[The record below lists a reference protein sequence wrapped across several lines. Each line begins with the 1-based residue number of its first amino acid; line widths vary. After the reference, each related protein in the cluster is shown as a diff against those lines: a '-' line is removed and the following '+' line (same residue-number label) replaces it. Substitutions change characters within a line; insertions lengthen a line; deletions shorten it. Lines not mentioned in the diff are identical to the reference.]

1 MLLCGLELKPGI
13 IQAQNLLSYCVEQIK
28 DTVMRW
34 RGVLLTF
41 VGGIIGGV
49 LATVGLLFLLKP
61 DLLSTKRG
69 DVRDTSVSKPDVPI
83 ALSSHQTFPS
93 DFVYAAKVA
102 RPAVVHIRVIEE
114 QMVLQPHPLSRWF
127 GHDFF
132 WAPQRQRSQR
142 YGSGVIISSNGYIV
156 TNKHVIGEGTGEI
169 QVTLFDGR
177 VYQARLVGYDPAT
190 DLAVLKID
198 EEGLPFLKYGNSDE
212 VQVGEWV
219 LAVGNPFN
227 LTSTVTAGIVSAKGR
242 NLDIIPGQFSLRSF
256 IQTDAA
262 VNPGNSGGALVNL
275 KGELIGINI
284 AIATPTGAYAGY
296 AFAVPVN
303 IVRKVVEDIIRFGEV
318 RRGFLGI
325 TYRPVMPQEAEE
337 LGLDV
342 PRGVVIVDVV
352 PGSPADKA
360 GLRSGDVILEIN
372 GVPMQSIGDVQEY
385 IAQHSPGDALH
396 ITILRDGEVIE
407 KDVVLA
413 SKDEAFNSNK
423 ALKEEIERVL
433 GIEVETLSPNK
444 ADQYGV
450 PGGIVVEKVYPDGKI
465 ARYTG
470 IRPGFIILRVNGR
483 RVYNISDFYEALT
496 SARGSITLEGIYPGS
511 RRIYY
516 YGFSF

>member
-1 MLLCGLELKPGI
+1 
-13 IQAQNLLSYCVEQIK
+13 
-28 DTVMRW
+28 MRW
-34 RGVLLTF
+34 RLILISI
-41 VGGIIGGV
+41 VGGIIGSIITV
-49 LATVGLLFLLKP
+49 LVMINFLKSESLSNQSKTNGLDVIKP
-61 DLLSTKRG
+61 E
-69 DVRDTSVSKPDVPI
+69 VPV
-83 ALSSHQTFPS
+83 ALSSHQNMPP
-93 DFVYAAKVA
+93 DFVYAANVA

-132 WAPQRQRSQR
+132 WTPQRQRSQR

-156 TNKHVIGEGTGEI
+156 TNKHVIGEGDGEI

-177 VYQARLVGYDPAT
+177 VYQAQLVGFDPST

-198 EEGLPFLKYGNSDE
+198 EEGLPFLRYGNSDD

-284 AIATPTGAYAGY
+284 AIATPTGVYAGY
-296 AFAVPVN
+296 SFAVPVN
-303 IVRKVVEDIIRFGEV
+303 IVRKVVEDIIHYGYV

-325 TYRPVMPQEAEE
+325 TYRSLMPNEAEE
-337 LGLDV
+337 LGMQV
-342 PRGVVIVDVV
+342 PQGVMIVDVM

-360 GLRSGDVILEIN
+360 GLSPGDVILEIN
-372 GVPMQSIGDVQEY
+372 GVSMHSIGDVQEY
-385 IAQHSPGDALH
+385 IAQHSPGDKLH
-396 ITILRDGEVIE
+396 IKILRDGKVIE
-407 KDVVLA
+407 KSVVLA
-413 SKDEAFNSNK
+413 SKEEAFNSNDV
-423 ALKEEIERVL
+423 LKREIQLAL
-433 GIEVETLSPNK
+433 GIEVENMSP
-444 ADQYGV
+444 AEAERYGV
-450 PGGIVVEKVYPDGKI
+450 PGGVIIKRVYPDGKI

-470 IRPGFIILRVNGR
+470 VKPGFIVLRVNGK
-483 RVYNISDFYEALT
+483 RVYNISDFYEALA

-511 RRIYY
+511 RRIFY
-516 YGFSF
+516 YGFSM